1 MKIDT
6 KTFRF
11 TDTGSFGSKAMI
23 VGVIGLLASA
33 AGYLVNSEQFF
44 HSYLTAFV
52 FWVTLGLGALF
63 FTLIHHLVDA
73 EWSVV
78 LRRVME
84 STMVTLPLLIVFFVP
99 IAFGMHDLFE
109 WTHVDV
115 VAGDTLLQGKAP
127 YLNTTFFLART
138 AGYFLIWYLLTRAL
152 YTRSIKQ
159 DTSNEKG
166 QTIRM
171 RQISAPGMV
180 LFGFTLTYAAFDWL
194 MSLNP
199 HWYSTIFGVYIFVG
213 ALLSSL
219 GFITLILLFLR
230 GKGVLADKVTV
241 EHYHDL
247 GKLIFAFTIFWAYIG
262 FSQYFLIWY
271 GNIPEETIFYH
282 TRWAGSWKYVS
293 MLIILGHFIF
303 PFLMLLTRAAKRS
316 LKVLAF
322 MGFWMLFIHWVDMYW
337 VILPSMGAHG
347 ANAHHGFSLS
357 WMDLSTMLG
366 IGGIFVWLFWKRFT
380 SQPVVPVNDP
390 KLEASFHFVNG

>member
-1 MKIDT
+1 MRIDT

-11 TDTGSFGSKAMI
+11 TDSGTLGSRALMI
-23 VGVIGLLASA
+23 GAIGLAASA
-33 AGYLVNSEQFF
+33 AGYFVNQDQFF

-73 EWSVV
+73 EWSVAI
-78 LRRVME
+78 RRVME
-84 STMVTLPLLIVFFVP
+84 TTMVTLPMMAIFFLPIV
-99 IAFGMHDLFE
+99 FGMHDLFE
-109 WTHVDV
+109 WSLADV
-115 VAGDTLLQGKAP
+115 VAGDHLLQGKAP
-127 YLNTTFFLART
+127 YLNPMFFFART
-138 AGYFLIWYLLTRAL
+138 AGYFLVWFLLTRAL
-152 YTRSIKQ
+152 YGRSIKQ

-166 QTIRM
+166 QTVRM

-194 MSLNP
+194 MSLTP

-213 ALLSSL
+213 ALLASL
-219 GFITLILLFLR
+219 AFFTLILLYMR

-271 GNIPEETIFYH
+271 GNIPEETMFFH
-282 TRWAGSWKYVS
+282 TRWAGSWKWVS
-293 MLIILGHFIF
+293 MLLIGGHFLL
-303 PFLMLLTRAAKRS
+303 PFALLLTRAAKRS

-322 MGFWMLFIHWVDMYW
+322 AGFWMLFIHWVDIYW
-337 VILPSMGAHG
+337 VVLPTMGAHG
-347 ANAHHGFSLS
+347 AEPSHGFSLS
-357 WMDLSTMLG
+357 WMDLSTMVG
-366 IGGIFVWLFWKRFT
+366 IGGMFIWMFWKRYT
-380 SQPVVPVNDP
+380 SQPAVPVNDP
-390 KLEASFHFVNG
+390 KLEASFNFTNG